1 MARSCTDRN
10 TSRSIRSR
18 STNFAGKILSGK
30 GGEKMASQSGNLF
43 RRISTLTGI
52 WRGMCQA
59 FSYPSPPSKSFP
71 PLAMGGLLHPSY
83 HCQPAYSFEL
93 GKAADLVFPWHSGVV
108 LFAAPQKR
116 TSHSRKRKR
125 MTSKWLKNIV
135 NYTICPECGNAR
147 RLHVLCGYCL
157 RKTLVETA
165 QIRRQ
170 RDQRE

>member
-1 MARSCTDRN
+1 MN
-10 TSRSIRSR
+10 TSWSIRSR

-30 GGEKMASQSGNLF
+30 GGEKMASQSCNLF
-43 RRISTLTGI
+43 RRISTLTSM
-52 WRGMCQA
+52 WRGICQA

-71 PLAMGGLLHPSY
+71 PLAMGGLFHPSSPY
-83 HCQPAYSFEL
+83 PQPACSFER

-108 LFAAPQKR
+108 LFAAPKKR

-170 RDQRE
+170 RDQSE